1 MSDEVNGPPVQ
12 GWLDEL
18 EHEQLSRGEFT
29 RRLLAAGV
37 SLGAVGSVLGRA
49 GAAGAGVRVR
59 SRAADTIT
67 LQFWKFD
74 NAHDDAAIKRAVKKW
89 NAQSK
94 DVQVK
99 FQTFPFSDYLGT
111 KLTTAFASG
120 HGPDIFWIS
129 PGQFLNY
136 VNNGIAAPLDDVIGS
151 ARKQYLPAAISAV
164 TVDGHIQALPFEME
178 PVALYY
184 NKAILKKEGVA
195 PPRTWAELLA
205 ACEKL
210 TTRKRYGIV
219 LETAQNPYQNFT
231 WYPFLWSGGG
241 EVVDKNWTHSTL
253 KTRAGAAAF
262 ELWGQLVNKGYA
274 PKKTAAI
281 TADAGPLGRGET
293 AMQICG
299 FWAIAQLKS
308 AFPKLDYG
316 VTRLPIPK
324 GGKPVTVYGGWTQM
338 VNSKSDHVDEAKAF
352 TKWLWLQ
359 NRSFPK
365 DWACLT
371 NTKFSPRRP
380 VNASCAREFGKP
392 PKNYFTSQ
400 VLPTARAE
408 PRYPDQIVKA
418 VGDGIQAALFG
429 GKSGAD
435 AAKLA
440 AGEIDRFLKSYR
452 GAK

>member
-1 MSDEVNGPPVQ
+1 MSDEVGGPEAS
-12 GWLDEL
+12 WL
-18 EHEQLSRGEFT
+18 EQVEQSSFT
-29 RRLLAAGV
+29 RAQFARRLVAAGV
-37 SLGAVGSVLGRA
+37 GLGVAAPFLANVGT
-49 GAAGAGVRVR
+49 AGAGIHAR
-59 SRAADTIT
+59 SSATGTTT
-67 LQFWKFD
+67 LNFWKFAND
-74 NAHDDAAIKRAVKKW
+74 HDDAAIKRAIKAF

-99 FQTFPFSDYLGT
+99 FQTFPFNDYLGT
-111 KLTTAFASG
+111 TLTTAFASG

-129 PGQFLNY
+129 PAQFLNY
-136 VNNGIAAPLDDVIGS
+136 VNNGIATPLDDVI
-151 ARKQYLPAAISAV
+151 APIRTEYLSAAIKAV
-164 TVDGHIQALPFEME
+164 TVNGHVQALPFEME

-184 NKAILKKEGVA
+184 NKDVLAKAGVA
-195 PPRTWAELLA
+195 PPRTWDELLA

-210 TTRKRYGIV
+210 TTPKQYGLT
-219 LETAQNPYQNFT
+219 LEVAQNPYQNFT

-253 KTRAGAAAF
+253 RSPAGAAAF
-262 ELWGQLVNKGYA
+262 DLWGTLVKKGYA

-308 AFPKLDYG
+308 AFPKLNFG

-338 VNSKSDHVDEAKAF
+338 VNSKGPHVEEAKAF
-352 TKWLWLQ
+352 TKWMWAQ
-359 NRSFPK
+359 NRAFPK
-365 DWACLT
+365 DWACGT
-371 NTKFSPRRP
+371 NTKFSPRKP
-380 VNASCAREFGKP
+380 VNASCAKLFDKP
-392 PKNYFTSQ
+392 PDSYFTNS

-418 VGDGIQAALFG
+418 VGDGIQAAIFG

-440 AGEIDRFLKSYR
+440 AGEIDRFLKSYK